1 MSGTKPATRLT
12 ERLTAGV
19 PGTPTP
25 KRRKRPR
32 GRRVYSRKARWI
44 IGVLNLG
51 TFFLVWQLWATYSDV
66 PQLFLPSVTD
76 VFRELQEMSAEGIL
90 WGNLWIST
98 WIYVVGLAISLVIAI
113 PAGLAIGG
121 IRILDR
127 VLSPYIWALYTTP
140 RLILMPLILLW
151 VGINDTARIVIIVLS
166 AVPATLVVVMEGV
179 KTVDNSL
186 VKAARSFGAGRVE
199 LFRFVVFPATV
210 PFIATGIRMG
220 VSRGLIGLFI
230 GELFTSSDGIGYIIT
245 LASKTFNSA
254 RLYGML
260 LIFVLF
266 CVAMV
271 GLSQVLERRVS
282 QWRSQPL
289 AA

>member
-1 MSGTKPATRLT
+1 VTATSGSRVADNLST
-12 ERLTAGV
+12 
-19 PGTPTP
+19 GTPSAP
-25 KRRKRPR
+25 RKRRPR
-32 GRRVYSRKARWI
+32 GRRVYSRTQRWV
-44 IGVLNLG
+44 IGVINLA
-51 TFFLVWQLWATYSDV
+51 TFFALWQVAATVSDI

-76 VFRELQEMSAEGIL
+76 VFRELQEMSDEGIL
-90 WGNLWIST
+90 WSNLWISM
-98 WIYVVGLAISLVIAI
+98 WIYLVGLGISLVIAI
-113 PAGLAIGG
+113 PMGLTIGG
-121 IRILDR
+121 IRILDKI
-127 VLSPYIWALYTTP
+127 LSPYVWALYTTP

-186 VKAARSFGAGRVE
+186 LNAARSFGAGRVE
-199 LFRFVVFPATV
+199 MFRFVVFPATV
-210 PFIATGIRMG
+210 PFIATGVRMG

-230 GELFTSSDGIGYIIT
+230 GELFTGTNGIGYIIT

-254 RLYGML
+254 RTYGML
-260 LIFVLF
+260 LIFILF
-266 CVAMV
+266 CIAMV
-271 GLSQVLERRVS
+271 GLSQLLERKVS

>member
-1 MSGTKPATRLT
+1 MSSTGTTSGPKLARRLSAGTPGATR
-12 ERLTAGV
+12 
-19 PGTPTP
+19 
-25 KRRKRPR
+25 KRPPR
-32 GRRVYSRKARWI
+32 GRRVYSRRARWI
-44 IGVLNLG
+44 IGVLNLA
-51 TFFLVWQLWATYSDV
+51 TFFLLWEVAATTSDV
-66 PQLFLPSVTD
+66 PKLFLPSVSE
-76 VFRELQEMSAEGIL
+76 VFTELQEMNAEGIL

-98 WIYVVGLAISLVIAI
+98 WIYLVGLVISIAIAI
-113 PAGLAIGG
+113 PMGLTIGG
-121 IRILDR
+121 IRILDKI
-127 VLSPYIWALYTTP
+127 LSPYVWALYTTP

-186 VKAARSFGAGRVE
+186 LNAARSFGAGRVE
-199 LFRFVVFPATV
+199 MFRYVVFPSTV

-230 GELFTSSDGIGYIIT
+230 GELFTASDGIGYIIT
-245 LASKTFNSA
+245 LSTKTFNSA
-254 RLYGML
+254 RTYGML

-271 GLSQVLERRVS
+271 GLSQLLERKVS
-282 QWRSQPL
+282 QWRPGPL